1 MSSFVAK
8 LVSGALPLFGGLTLE
23 QTNGNW
29 TSWQGLSGSAP
40 PVPGIESNLK
50 RAPAAYKG
58 DTVYQATPYTGVTRK
73 YHFDVTRTFLSPDG
87 YRKPMIAI
95 NNQFPGPLIE
105 ANWGD
110 WIEVSVTNSIQGPAD
125 GTAIHW
131 HGLLQHETP
140 WYDGVPG
147 VSQCPIAPGSN
158 FTYRFQADH
167 VGTTFYHSHYSAQI
181 SAGAFGPMVFHGPK
195 SQPYDIDLGPVLLND
210 YFHPSY
216 ETLVEGIMGV
226 TGVNRK
232 PAFSDNN
239 LINGKMN
246 YDCSLVKDGT
256 PCVSNAGVS
265 KFKFTPGK
273 KHLLRIINGG
283 SAGLQY
289 FSVDEHEMEVISMD
303 FVPIK
308 PYKTKYITLGVGQR
322 TEVIV
327 RGKTDKKDTSRGY
340 FLRANLSTICAL
352 PRQPRGLAAIYY
364 SDADFRANKTPKSKA
379 QVFSESRLGCA
390 NEALESTVP
399 LHVSRVKTPD
409 KVIHLQIE
417 DSVNATGNEAY
428 LINNQTFRINYNE
441 PVIKLANQGNFSYP
455 SNPEWNVVNT
465 GNARVVRVIWENQK
479 FDPKN
484 PHLYN
489 LTFAHPMHMH
499 GHDWQVL
506 ASGFGAWDG
515 KVTNAQNPL
524 RRDTHILP
532 PNGHLVMQFET
543 DNPGIW
549 PFHCHVAWHVSA
561 GLLVNIMEQPLK
573 LKARRE
579 IPGVMEKTCRD
590 WNAWS
595 SRNVVPQIDSGLRL

>member
-29 TSWQGLSGSAP
+29 TSWQGLPDFAP
-40 PVPGIESNLK
+40 PVPGAGHVTK
-50 RAPAAYKG
+50 RVPQVYEG
-58 DTVYQATPYTGVTRK
+58 NTVQQATPYTGVTRK

-87 YRKPMIAI
+87 YLKPVIAI
-95 NNQFPGPLIE
+95 NNQVPGPLIE

-110 WIEVSVTNSIQGPAD
+110 WIEVTVTNSIRGPAD

-131 HGLLQHETP
+131 HGLLQRETP

-147 VSQCPIAPGSN
+147 
-158 FTYRFQADH
+158 D
-167 VGTTFYHSHYSAQI
+167 
-181 SAGAFGPMVFHGPK
+181 
-195 SQPYDIDLGPVLLND
+195 
-210 YFHPSY
+210 FHPSY

-256 PCVSNAGVS
+256 PCVSNAGIS
-265 KFKFTPGK
+265 KFVMKPGK
-273 KHLLRIINGG
+273 KHLLRVINGG

-289 FSVDEHEMEVISMD
+289 FSIDEHELEVISMD

-308 PYKTKYITLGVGQR
+308 PYRTNYITLGVGQR
-322 TEVIV
+322 SEVIV
-327 RGKTDKKDTSRGY
+327 RGKKSKEDTSRAY
-340 FLRANLSTICAL
+340 FMRANLSTICAL
-352 PRQPRGLAAIYY
+352 PRQPHALAALYY
-364 SDADFRANKTPKSKA
+364 SDADAAANKTPRSAA

-390 NEALESTVP
+390 NEALASTVP
-399 LHVSRVKTPD
+399 VHAAPAKQPDRV
-409 KVIHLQIE
+409 IRLQIT
-417 DSVNATGNEAY
+417 DSVNATGHEEY
-428 LINNQTFRINYNE
+428 LINNQTFRINFNQ
-441 PVIKLANQGNFSYP
+441 PVLKLAQEGNFSYP
-455 SNPEWNVVNT
+455 NDPQWNVIST
-465 GNARVVRVIWENQK
+465 GRSRVVRVVWENQK
-479 FDPKN
+479 FDPAD
-484 PHLYN
+484 PQVSN

-506 ASGFGAWDG
+506 AAGFGTWDG
-515 KVTNAQNPL
+515 RVTNARNPL
-524 RRDTHILP
+524 RRDTHLLP

-561 GLLVNIMEQPLK
+561 GLLVNIMERPLS
-573 LKARRE
+573 LPSRSQ
-579 IPGVMEKTCRD
+579 IPRIMEQTCKD